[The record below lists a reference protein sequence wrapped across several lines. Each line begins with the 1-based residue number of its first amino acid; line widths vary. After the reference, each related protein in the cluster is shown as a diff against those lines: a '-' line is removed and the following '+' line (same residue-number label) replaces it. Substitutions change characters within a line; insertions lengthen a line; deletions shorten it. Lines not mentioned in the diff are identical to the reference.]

1 MRGEAMIKSLISR
14 KNWIALVMLSIVFSS
29 HSSRGEEG
37 EAPPPPPPPPPIE
50 TMEQPPE
57 PPPLDNETIPEPPS
71 LPEDEGGGA
80 SAQQPNL
87 PSPSSGKATG
97 LTGGKQKGKGSDSI
111 EAGRELVNMDFPEL
125 TDIKDIVKAVSLW
138 TGKNVILDRNVSGKV
153 QIISPKQVTKEE
165 AYQAFLSALNVLSL
179 TTVETGKII
188 KILPVR
194 TALKGNLKTYVG
206 ANWTPP
212 TDEVIT
218 QIVPLKYIDSK
229 KIQTTLSRIVT
240 SNTII
245 AYEPT
250 NTLIIS
256 DSGFKVR
263 RILDII
269 QMLDVQSQQPQVA
282 LVPIR
287 HSDAKSVADK
297 VNQILGGSDRSGAG
311 GYKILTDDRSNSVV
325 IFGPPG
331 TINDVKNLVQKFD
344 FAVDDASRQAAIHV
358 RPLDYADAKKLASTL
373 SALATGSGGS
383 SSGARAIPT
392 FTPGGGL
399 SNTPTL
405 RSNSDSNAPP
415 SVADLGSG
423 VKITSDDSSN
433 SLLITGSRGAYDAL
447 NTIIRKLD
455 VKKSQ
460 VFIESD
466 ILDLGMGNDFNFGTS
481 IFSGAGRS
489 DGKGTKQIYGWEA
502 AKMAPLILGSATDPN
517 TKGSTQSGVTAK
529 DMAGSFADELS
540 IGILSGQSIT
550 VGGLGTF
557 TPGGL
562 IKMLKTDSNTK
573 ILSSPH
579 ILISNNEEGT
589 FSAGERYFFKT
600 VETASTVAGG
610 IPSSKVEHEDV
621 ALSLNIKPNISYS
634 DFVTMKIDLTADAVS
649 NTDSATGLPIISKR
663 KTTQNVT
670 IKNGQTVVI
679 SGLVQSRDIQVF
691 KKIPLLGD
699 IPVIGWLFRNSMIK
713 SQKSNLVIF
722 ITPHIV
728 HGPEDLAAIYKAK
741 VNERDQMLEDMYGWN
756 YDSDDFYK
764 RLPSK
769 QAGAYVPTELDAA
782 ESKASAERRQQTLEN
797 MGYLNPQRDQRR
809 AEAEA
814 GKVDSYPLPVPVR
827 AGSPG
832 AGGTGNAGG
841 EFSSPNPG
849 SLPPQSPP
857 PVSNDAQDPQAPQ
870 PPVE

>member
-1 MRGEAMIKSLISR
+1 
-14 KNWIALVMLSIVFSS
+14 MLNNKKHRYIWLTVFSLTLLPS
-29 HSSRGEEG
+29 IRMMAQEG
-37 EAPPPPPPPPPIE
+37 DFPPPPPPPPPPADL
-50 TMEQPPE
+50 MEGGQEAPPPPPPDNQDIPME
-57 PPPLDNETIPEPPS
+57 PPPLPEEETGGLTAPPVDS
-71 LPEDEGGGA
+71 GSTGKVVT
-80 SAQQPNL
+80 
-87 PSPSSGKATG
+87 GKA
-97 LTGGKQKGKGSDSI
+97 LKGKGSDAI

-206 ANWTPP
+206 SSWTPP

-287 HSDAKSVADK
+287 HSDAKSVSEK
-297 VNQILGGSDRSGAG
+297 VNQILGGADRSGAG

-373 SALATGSGGS
+373 SALATGTSSGTGS
-383 SSGARAIPT
+383 SRPIPT
-392 FTPGGGL
+392 FVPGGGAI
-399 SNTPTL
+399 NMPN
-405 RSNSDSNAPP
+405 RGDNAPAA
-415 SVADLGSG
+415 VADLGSG

-460 VFIESD
+460 VFVEAD
-466 ILDLGMGNDFNFGTS
+466 ILDLAMGNDFSFGTS
-481 IFSGAGRS
+481 IFTGAGRA
-489 DGKGTKQIYGWEA
+489 DGGGTKQVYGWEA
-502 AKMAPLILGSATDPN
+502 AKMAPLILGSSDNKTNAGLVN
-517 TKGSTQSGVTAK
+517 AK
-529 DMAGSFADELS
+529 DVAGAFAEEMS
-540 IGILSGQSIT
+540 IGILAGKAIE
-550 VGGLGTF
+550 VKGLGTF

-562 IKMLKTDSNTK
+562 IKMLKADANTK
-573 ILSSPH
+573 VLSSPH
-579 ILISNNEEGT
+579 ILISNNEEGV
-589 FSAGERYFFKT
+589 FSAGERYFFKVT
-600 VETASTVAGG
+600 EPNATTGV
-610 IPSSKVEHEDV
+610 PSSKLDKEDV
-621 ALSLNIKPNISYS
+621 TLSLTIKPNISYS
-634 DFVTMKIDLTADAVS
+634 DYVTMKIDLQADAVAG
-649 NTDSATGLPIISKR
+649 TDPESKTPIISKR
-663 KTTQNVT
+663 KTSQNVT
-670 IKNGQTVVI
+670 VKNGQTVVI
-679 SGLVQSRDIQVF
+679 SGLVQTKDIQSF
-691 KKIPLLGD
+691 RKIPLLGD
-699 IPVIGWLFRNSMIK
+699 IPVIGWLFRNSSIVNR
-713 SQKSNLVIF
+713 KSNLAIF

-741 VNERDQMLEDMYGWN
+741 VNERDAMLEDMYGWG

-764 RLPSK
+764 SLPSK
-769 QAGAYVPTELDAA
+769 QAGDFVPTEIDAA
-782 ESKASAERRQQTLEN
+782 EGKRAVSLRRQTLED
-797 MGYLNPQRDQRR
+797 MGYLDNGSGKSAD
-809 AEAEA
+809 A
-814 GKVDSYPLPVPVR
+814 GDTDKMDSAPIPVPIR
-827 AGSPG
+827 T
-832 AGGTGNAGG
+832 GTSGGG
-841 EFSSPNPG
+841 EVVQPQHSAPAGEVDPANPPV
-849 SLPPQSPP
+849 PPQL
-857 PVSNDAQDPQAPQ
+857 
-870 PPVE
+870 

>member
-1 MRGEAMIKSLISR
+1 
-14 KNWIALVMLSIVFSS
+14 MLNDKKHRYIWLTVFSLTLLPS
-29 HSSRGEEG
+29 FRMMAQEG
-37 EAPPPPPPPPPIE
+37 DFPPPPPPPPPPVE
-50 TMEQPPE
+50 AMEGGQDAPPPPPPDNQDIPNE
-57 PPPLDNETIPEPPS
+57 PPPLPDEETGGLNAPPVNS
-71 LPEDEGGGA
+71 G
-80 SAQQPNL
+80 
-87 PSPSSGKATG
+87 SSGKKAS
-97 LTGGKQKGKGSDSI
+97 GKAPKGKGSDAI

-206 ANWTPP
+206 SSWTPP

-297 VNQILGGSDRSGAG
+297 VNQILGGTDRSSTG

-344 FAVDDASRQAAIHV
+344 FAVDDESRQAAIHV
-358 RPLDYADAKKLASTL
+358 RPLDYADAKKLATTL
-373 SALATGSGGS
+373 SALATGTSGGS
-383 SSGARAIPT
+383 GSSRPIPT
-392 FTPGGGL
+392 FVPGGGAL
-399 SNTPTL
+399 NMAN
-405 RSNSDSNAPP
+405 RGDNAPAA
-415 SVADLGSG
+415 VADLGSG

-460 VFIESD
+460 VFVEAD
-466 ILDLGMGNDFNFGTS
+466 ILDLAMGNDFSFGTS
-481 IFSGAGRS
+481 IFTGAGRA
-489 DGKGTKQIYGWEA
+489 DGAGTKQIYGWEA
-502 AKMAPLILGSATDPN
+502 AKMAPLILGSSDNKTNAGLVN
-517 TKGSTQSGVTAK
+517 AK
-529 DMAGSFADELS
+529 DVAGAFAEEMS
-540 IGILSGQSIT
+540 IGILAGKAIE
-550 VGGLGTF
+550 VKGLGSF

-562 IKMLKTDSNTK
+562 IKMLKADANTK
-573 ILSSPH
+573 VLSSPH
-579 ILISNNEEGT
+579 ILISNNEEGV
-589 FSAGERYFFKT
+589 FSAGEKYFFKVT
-600 VETASTVAGG
+600 EPNAASG
-610 IPSSKVEHEDV
+610 IPSSKLDKEEVN
-621 ALSLNIKPNISYS
+621 LSLTIKPNISYS
-634 DFVTMKIDLTADAVS
+634 DYVTMKIDLQADAVS
-649 NTDSATGLPIISKR
+649 GTDPESKLPIISKR
-663 KTTQNVT
+663 KTSQNVT
-670 IKNGQTVVI
+670 VKNGQTVVI
-679 SGLVQSRDIQVF
+679 SGLVQTKDIQSF
-691 KKIPLLGD
+691 RKIPLLGD
-699 IPVIGWLFRNSMIK
+699 IPVIGWLFRNSSIVNR
-713 SQKSNLVIF
+713 KSNLAIF

-741 VNERDQMLEDMYGWN
+741 VNERDAMLEDMYGWG

-764 RLPSK
+764 SLPSK
-769 QAGAYVPTELDAA
+769 QAGDFVPTEIDAA
-782 ESKASAERRQQTLEN
+782 EGKRAVSLRRQTLED
-797 MGYLNPQRDQRR
+797 MGYLDNGSGKSAD
-809 AEAEA
+809 AGDA
-814 GKVDSYPLPVPVR
+814 GKIDSSPIPVPMR
-827 AGSPG
+827 T
-832 AGGTGNAGG
+832 GTSGGG
-841 EFSSPNPG
+841 EVVQ
-849 SLPPQSPP
+849 PQPSVPAGEVDPANP
-857 PVSNDAQDPQAPQ
+857 PVAPQ
-870 PPVE
+870 L

>member
-1 MRGEAMIKSLISR
+1 MAQ
-14 KNWIALVMLSIVFSS
+14 
-29 HSSRGEEG
+29 EG
-37 EAPPPPPPPPPIE
+37 DFPPPPPPPPPVE
-50 TMEQPPE
+50 TMEGSE
-57 PPPLDNETIPEPPS
+57 PPPPPDVQDFPS
-71 LPEDEGGGA
+71 DPPPLPEEE
-80 SAQQPNL
+80 
-87 PSPSSGKATG
+87 
-97 LTGGKQKGKGSDSI
+97 TGGLSAPPVNPIAPPKPAPKGKGSDAI

-206 ANWTPP
+206 ASWTPP

-287 HSDAKSVADK
+287 YSDAKSVADK

-344 FAVDDASRQAAIHV
+344 FAVDDESRQAAIHV
-358 RPLDYADAKKLASTL
+358 RPLDYTDAKKLASTL
-373 SALATGSGGS
+373 SALATGNSGG
-383 SSGARAIPT
+383 GATSRPIPT
-392 FTPGGGL
+392 FVPGGG
-399 SNTPTL
+399 SVNMGN
-405 RSNSDSNAPP
+405 RGDNAPAA
-415 SVADLGSG
+415 VADLGSG

-460 VFIESD
+460 VFVEAD
-466 ILDLGMGNDFNFGTS
+466 ILDLGMGNDFTFGTS
-481 IFSGAGRS
+481 IFTGAGRA
-489 DGKGTKQIYGWEA
+489 DGAGTKQIYGWEA
-502 AKMAPLILGSATDPN
+502 AKMAPLII
-517 TKGSTQSGVTAK
+517 GSTQTGNTSGGLVNAK
-529 DMAGSFADELS
+529 DVAGAFAEEMS
-540 IGILSGQSIT
+540 IGILAGKSIEVT
-550 VGGLGTF
+550 GLGKF

-562 IKMLKTDSNTK
+562 IKMLKADANTK
-573 ILSSPH
+573 VLSSPH
-579 ILISNNEEGT
+579 ILINNNEEGV
-589 FSAGERYFFKT
+589 FSAGEKYFFQT
-600 VETASTVAGG
+600 SEVNPQSG
-610 IPSSKVEHEDV
+610 IPTSKLEKEEVN
-621 ALSLNIKPNISYS
+621 LSLTIKPNISYS
-634 DFVTMKIDLTADAVS
+634 DFVTMKVDLQADAVAGS
-649 NTDSATGLPIISKR
+649 DPRSGFPIISKR
-663 KTTQNVT
+663 KTSQNVT
-670 IKNGQTVVI
+670 VKNGQTVVI
-679 SGLVQSRDIQVF
+679 SGLVQTKDVQSFRKV
-691 KKIPLLGD
+691 PLLGD
-699 IPVIGWLFRNSMIK
+699 IPVIGWLFRNSKIE
-713 SQKSNLVIF
+713 SRKSNLAIF

-741 VNERDQMLEDMYGWN
+741 VNERDAMLEDMYGWG

-764 RLPSK
+764 SLPSK
-769 QAGAYVPTELDAA
+769 QAGEFVPTEIDAA
-782 ESKASAERRQQTLEN
+782 EGRRAASLRRQTLED
-797 MGYLNPQRDQRR
+797 MGYINTDKSRSAD
-809 AEAEA
+809 AGEATRM
-814 GKVDSYPLPVPVR
+814 DSTPMPVPVR
-827 AGSPG
+827 TGSS
-832 AGGTGNAGG
+832 GGSEAPSTQQ
-841 EFSSPNPG
+841 FTPPPG
-849 SLPPQSPP
+849 SGENPPGVPP
-857 PVSNDAQDPQAPQ
+857 AQPQL
-870 PPVE
+870 

>member
-1 MRGEAMIKSLISR
+1 MKMGLINR
-14 KNWIALVMLSIVFSS
+14 KKWIAIVMLSGVFSS
-29 HSSRGEEG
+29 LSSRGQEG
-37 EAPPPPPPPPPIE
+37 EIPPPPPPPLPE
-50 TMEQPPE
+50 TMEAPPDI
-57 PPPLDNETIPEPPS
+57 PPPDNETIPEPPS
-71 LPEDEGGGA
+71 LPEEEVGG
-80 SAQQPNL
+80 STSQP
-87 PSPSSGKATG
+87 SGSSGPSFGKPPAATAN
-97 LTGGKQKGKGSDSI
+97 GKPKNKGSDSI

-297 VNQILGGSDRSGAG
+297 VNQILGGSDKSGAG

-373 SALATGSGGS
+373 SALASGTSGSNS
-383 SSGARAIPT
+383 SARALPT

-399 SNTPTL
+399 SNTPTI
-405 RSNSDSNAPP
+405 RPSSESNGPP

-502 AKMAPLILGSATDPN
+502 AKMAPLVLGSATDPN
-517 TKGSTQSGVTAK
+517 TKGTTQSGVTAK
-529 DMAGSFADELS
+529 DMAASFADELS

-550 VGGLGTF
+550 VNGLGTF

-600 VETASTVAGG
+600 VETASAIAGG
-610 IPSSKVEHEDV
+610 VPSAKVEHEDV

-741 VNERDQMLEDMYGWN
+741 VSERDQMLEDMYGWN

-769 QAGAYVPTELDAA
+769 QAGEYIPTEIDAA

-797 MGYLNPQRDQRR
+797 MGYLTPQRDTRK
-809 AEAEA
+809 AEVDG
-814 GKVDSYPLPVPVR
+814 GKLDSYPLPVPVR
-827 AGSPG
+827 AGSSG
-832 AGGTGNAGG
+832 TSGTGGDV
-841 EFSSPNPG
+841 SSPTSS

-857 PVSNDAQDPQAPQ
+857 PGAPEAENPLPPP

>member
-1 MRGEAMIKSLISR
+1 MTNFKKHPYVWLAVISLTLLPSLR
-14 KNWIALVMLSIVFSS
+14 MMAQ
-29 HSSRGEEG
+29 EG
-37 EAPPPPPPPPPIE
+37 DFPPPPPPPPPPPVE
-50 TMEQPPE
+50 MEGSQDI
-57 PPPLDNETIPEPPS
+57 PPPPPPDNQDIPVEAPP
-71 LPEDEGGGA
+71 LPEEE
-80 SAQQPNL
+80 
-87 PSPSSGKATG
+87 
-97 LTGGKQKGKGSDSI
+97 TGGLSAPPVKSASPVKAGGKGPKGKGSDAI

-206 ANWTPP
+206 ASWTPP

-297 VNQILGGSDRSGAG
+297 VNQILGGADRSGAG

-358 RPLDYADAKKLASTL
+358 RPLDYADAKKLATTL
-373 SALATGSGGS
+373 SALATGNTGSTGS
-383 SSGARAIPT
+383 SRPIPT
-392 FTPGGGL
+392 FTPGGGAL
-399 SNTPTL
+399 NMSNRGDNGP
-405 RSNSDSNAPP
+405 AA
-415 SVADLGSG
+415 VADLGSG

-460 VFIESD
+460 VFVEAD
-466 ILDLGMGNDFNFGTS
+466 ILDLAMGNDFTFGTS
-481 IFSGAGRS
+481 IFTGAGRA
-489 DGKGTKQIYGWEA
+489 DGAGTKQIYGWEA
-502 AKMAPLILGSATDPN
+502 AKMAPLILGSTAEDGKTN
-517 TKGSTQSGVTAK
+517 SGLVNAK
-529 DMAGSFADELS
+529 DVAGAFAEEMS
-540 IGILSGQSIT
+540 IGILAGKAIK
-550 VGGLGTF
+550 VNGLGTF

-562 IKMLKTDSNTK
+562 IKMLKADANTK
-573 ILSSPH
+573 VLSSPH
-579 ILISNNEEGT
+579 ILISNNEEGM
-589 FSAGERYFFKT
+589 FSAGEKYFFKVT
-600 VETASTVAGG
+600 EPNATSG
-610 IPSSKVEHEDV
+610 IPSSKLDKEEVN
-621 ALSLNIKPNISYS
+621 LSLTIKPNISYS
-634 DFVTMKIDLTADAVS
+634 DYVTMKIDLQADAVS
-649 NTDSATGLPIISKR
+649 GTDPESKLPIISKR
-663 KTTQNVT
+663 KTSQNVT
-670 IKNGQTVVI
+670 VKNGQTVVI
-679 SGLVQSRDIQVF
+679 SGLVQSKDIQSF
-691 KKIPLLGD
+691 RKIPLLGD
-699 IPVIGWLFRNSMIK
+699 IPVIGWLFRNS
-713 SQKSNLVIF
+713 STVNRKSNLAIF

-741 VNERDQMLEDMYGWN
+741 VNERDAMLEDMYGWG

-764 RLPSK
+764 SLPSK
-769 QAGAYVPTELDAA
+769 QAGEFVPTEIDAAEGKRAANLRRQTLEEMGYLNNGGGKSADAA
-782 ESKASAERRQQTLEN
+782 ESDKMDTSPIT
-797 MGYLNPQRDQRR
+797 
-809 AEAEA
+809 
-814 GKVDSYPLPVPVR
+814 VPVR
-827 AGSPG
+827 TGS
-832 AGGTGNAGG
+832 GGSGPAPQTVAPSGQGG
-841 EFSSPNPG
+841 EVDPENPTT
-849 SLPPQSPP
+849 PPQL
-857 PVSNDAQDPQAPQ
+857 
-870 PPVE
+870 